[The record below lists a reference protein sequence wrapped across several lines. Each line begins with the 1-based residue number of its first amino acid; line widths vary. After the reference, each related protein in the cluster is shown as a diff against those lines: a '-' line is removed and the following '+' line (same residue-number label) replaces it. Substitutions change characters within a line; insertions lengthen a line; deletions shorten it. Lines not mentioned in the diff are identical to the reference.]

1 MIGVVIDMR
10 RINKILLHQYVL
22 FGVFGTLLLRTIL
35 VSGLYLGLGLLWWLL
50 GGIFG
55 FLFVFV
61 DSFVFGLLTHPNEV
75 WSDRLKAFFDKRV
88 LRQNIE
94 ALLEEKQD
102 QKMQIMRSILFLLV
116 WVVLGFLTMTS
127 VANDFSRGFVLGIG
141 THLVFDFVYDY
152 FYDPKRFEKWFWQI
166 KRELSHEEKRNVL
179 IGVCF
184 VYFVLAMRF

>member
-1 MIGVVIDMR
+1 MNK
-10 RINKILLHQYVL
+10 INKILLHQYVL
-22 FGVFGTLLLRTIL
+22 FGILGIL
-35 VSGLYLGLGLLWWLL
+35 VVRTLIGSGFYIDLGLLWWLL
-50 GGIFG
+50 GSIIG

-61 DSFVFGLLTHPNEV
+61 DSFVFGLLTHANEV
-75 WSDRLKAFFDKRV
+75 WTDRLKAFFDKRM

-94 ALLEEKQD
+94 SLLNENQEP
-102 QKMQIMRSILFLLV
+102 KMQIMRSVLFLFV
-116 WVVLGFLTMTS
+116 WGILGFLTMTS
-127 VANDFSRGFVLGIG
+127 IVNDFSRGFILGIG

-152 FYDPKRFEKWFWQI
+152 FYDRKRYDKWFWQI

>member
-127 VANDFSRGFVLGIG
+127 VANDFSR
-141 THLVFDFVYDY
+141 
-152 FYDPKRFEKWFWQI
+152 
-166 KRELSHEEKRNVL
+166 LS
-179 IGVCF
+179 
-184 VYFVLAMRF
+184 

>member
-1 MIGVVIDMR
+1 MNK
-10 RINKILLHQYVL
+10 INKILLHQYVL
-22 FGVFGTLLLRTIL
+22 FGVLGVLTLRTLIGSGFYFNAGLLL
-35 VSGLYLGLGLLWWLL
+35 WLL
-50 GGIFG
+50 GSIIG

-75 WSDRLKAFFDKRV
+75 WTDRLKAFFSKKM

-94 ALLEEKQD
+94 SLLNENQEP
-102 QKMQIMRSILFLLV
+102 KMQIMRSILFIFV
-116 WVVLGFLTMTS
+116 WAILGFLTMTS
-127 VANDFSRGFVLGIG
+127 IVNDFSRGFILGIG
-141 THLVFDFVYDY
+141 THLVFDFIYDY
-152 FYDPKRFEKWFWQI
+152 FYDRSRYDKWFTQI